1 VAASPAAAP
10 PTELERLGLTVI
22 ELSEIGD
29 SNYGSHSK
37 FSGSPEVVQIIGAG
51 LNTAGRFG
59 ETSSIAL
66 DDILAGSPI
75 RVLGN

>member
-1 VAASPAAAP
+1 V
-10 PTELERLGLTVI
+10 ERRGLTVI

-29 SNYGSHSK
+29 SNSGSHSK

-51 LNTAGRFG
+51 PDSAGRFG
-59 ETSSIAL
+59 ETSSLAL